1 MIHHVFVVDDD
12 PDIRE
17 AMIEILEERGHQATG
32 AANGNDALVQL
43 RASSEPPCLI
53 LLDLMMP
60 VMDGRE
66 FREQQM
72 RDPVLSPIPVIVISA
87 FRDLEETAQQMKVA
101 AHVKKPVSLHD
112 LVQLVERYCLRTS

>member
-1 MIHHVFVVDDD
+1 MLVVDDD

-17 AMIEILEERGHQATG
+17 AMIEVLEESGHTATG
-32 AANGNDALVQL
+32 VANGNEALVHL
-43 RASSEPPCLI
+43 RSTPVPPCLI

-66 FREQQM
+66 FREEQL
-72 RDPVLSPIPVIVISA
+72 RDPALSPIPVVVISA
-87 FRDLEETAQQMKVA
+87 FRDVEQTAEAMKVA
-101 AHVKKPVSLHD
+101 AHVKKPVSLSD